1 MPVKTR
7 GMLRK
12 EKEQGIT
19 CEDVGQQLQET
30 QVKEIET
37 QENIDKRRIILNEN
51 WRQLEQE
58 QLQLKQLQQ
67 EQLEQQ
73 RLKREQLRQQRL
85 EAEQLKQ
92 ERLRQLKLQREKI
105 QRQQASQPKELE
117 PEYIA
122 YQSWVA
128 GHNALIARV
137 HHEYNKNSS
146 LGW

>member
-12 EKEQGIT
+12 EKEQGIKVQ
-19 CEDVGQQLQET
+19 DVGQQVQET
-30 QVKEIET
+30 QVKEIQT

-85 EAEQLKQ
+85 EAEQLKRK
-92 ERLRQLKLQREKI
+92 RLQQLKLQREKI
-105 QRQQASQPKELE
+105 QRQQRLQEKAEE
-117 PEYIA
+117 IA
-122 YQSWVA
+122 YRAWVA

-137 HHEYNKNSS
+137 YHEYNKN
-146 LGW
+146 LVLDGN